1 MRFGGHET
9 FPIREG
15 WLHKGLRL
23 LTEEPDHLLD
33 EYSADWLGVG
43 RNMAKAIRHWLVAT
57 GLAEPALL
65 TGKGGLVPPEPSD
78 LGRSVWKGDP
88 YFLEPG
94 TWWAIHINLVNSKQF
109 AYTWWWFFNH
119 FQLPRFDRGI
129 CVDGLLSQLRL
140 VERRVPSHTT
150 LQRDVGCLLASY
162 GRAVPPEAADPEDA
176 AECPLGELDL
186 LTYFRASG
194 TYRINTEAKPIDPEI
209 FGYAVARAFPAR
221 PHGQSKTEIT
231 LREAATETGG
241 PGRAFV
247 LNEEGIFDLAVRYEG
262 SASSGLSLAGLAGE
276 RLIRLPSV
284 PAVEW
289 LDRYY
294 KRVGARTNAA

>member
-23 LTEEPDHLLD
+23 LTEEPDRLVD

-57 GLAEPALL
+57 GLAAPALL
-65 TGKGGLVPPEPSD
+65 TEKGGLLGPEPSD
-78 LGRSVWKGDP
+78 LGRLVWKRDP
-88 YFLEPG
+88 YFLEAA
-94 TWWAIHINLVNSKQF
+94 TWWAIHINLINSKAF
-109 AYTWWWFFNH
+109 AYTWWWFFNQ
-119 FQLPRFDRGI
+119 FQLPRFDRGV
-129 CVDGLLSQLRL
+129 CVDGLLSHLRL
-140 VERRVPSHTT
+140 AERRLPSHTT
-150 LQRDVGCLLASY
+150 LQRDVGCMLATY
-162 GRAVPPEAADPEDA
+162 ARAVPPEPVDPEDA
-176 AECPLGELDL
+176 AECPLSELEL

-194 TYRINTEAKPIDPEI
+194 TYRVNTEAKPIPPEV
-209 FGYAVARAFPAR
+209 FAYAVARAFPSR
-221 PHGQSKTEIT
+221 PHGPSKMEIS
-231 LREAATETGG
+231 LREAATEAGG

-247 LNEEGIFDLAVRYEG
+247 LNEEGIFDMAVRFEG
-262 SASSGLSLAGLAGE
+262 IASSSISLAGLAGE
-276 RLIRLPSV
+276 RLVRLPSV

-294 KRVGARTNAA
+294 ERVGARTNAA